1 MKRAIVSTRIYTG
14 VTDAPFAEAL
24 LMEDGLITAVGTTKE
39 IMSRLT
45 PDTTVSSLSGHLV
58 VPGLVDAHSHL
69 ASYGLTLTRVN
80 LVGLP
85 SLAACRKAISEAVA
99 QAEPGTWIIGR
110 GWNHHFWEEHR
121 EPTRADL
128 DDISPNHP
136 VVMTRACGHLIWV
149 NEKALEMA
157 GVTKET
163 VTPEGGQIDRD
174 AHGVPTGIVRE
185 CLEVIRDHI
194 PSVTHEERKAAI
206 LEAQE
211 RTLAFGLTGTHVCE
225 ELDDYL
231 AYAELEKEGK
241 LKLRVCHLLPPED
254 LEKADGLG
262 ITAGSGSEHLWHT
275 HVKLFMDGSLG
286 AETAWMFEAYEGSP
300 GCCGLACLTNE
311 ELLAQ
316 IEMAYKTGRSV
327 AIHAIG
333 DRAVSTA
340 LDGFA
345 AMREQYPGARRD
357 RIEHVQRV
365 TDEDLNRFKE
375 MDVTASVQPG
385 FLPTDWKTAEAKWGL
400 PRCRHAYTWKRIQ
413 EAGIRMQFG
422 SDVPV
427 ESNDPM
433 IGIRAAMFR
442 TDAEDKPTGGWFPE
456 EALTFWEAIDG
467 YTKTAAWTAGVE
479 DKAGIIAPGKWA
491 DLTIFDDAFD
501 EPEKAVLRA
510 SVVKTIVG
518 GKEMIGKSGPRTN
531 RA

>member
-14 VTDAPFAEAL
+14 VKEALFAEAL
-24 LMEDGLITAVGTTKE
+24 LVEDGLITAVGTNKE
-39 IMSRLT
+39 IMARVT
-45 PDTTVSSLSGHLV
+45 PDTNVTSLSGHLV
-58 VPGLVDAHSHL
+58 TPGLVDAHSHIT
-69 ASYGLTLTRVN
+69 SYGLTLNRVN

-85 SLAACRKAISEAVA
+85 SLAACRQTISEAVA

-110 GWNHHFWEEHR
+110 GWNHHFWEEQR
-121 EPTRADL
+121 EPTKADL
-128 DDISPNHP
+128 DDIAPHHP
-136 VVMTRACGHLIWV
+136 VMMTRACGHMIWV
-149 NEKALEMA
+149 NQKALEVA
-157 GVTKET
+157 GVTKDT
-163 VTPEGGQIDRD
+163 VTPEGGRIDRD
-174 AHGVPTGIVRE
+174 EHSIPTGIVRE

-194 PSVTHEERKAAI
+194 PPVTHEERKTAI

-225 ELDDYL
+225 EFEDYL

-241 LKLRVCHLLPPED
+241 LKLRVCHLLPPEA
-254 LEKADGLG
+254 LEKADTMG
-262 ITAGSGSEHLWHT
+262 ITPGTGSDHLWHT

-286 AETAWMFEAYEGSP
+286 AETAWMFEDYEGSP
-300 GCCGLACLTNE
+300 NCCGLACLTQE
-311 ELLAQ
+311 ELHAQ
-316 IEMAYKTGRSV
+316 IAMAYKTGRSV

-333 DRAVSTA
+333 DRAVASA

-345 AMREQYPGARRD
+345 AMREQFPGKRRD
-357 RIEHVQRV
+357 RIEHAQRV
-365 TDEDLNRFKE
+365 TPEDLLRFKE

-400 PRCRHAYTWKRIQ
+400 SRCRDAYTWKRIQ
-413 EAGIRMQFG
+413 ETGIRMQFG

-442 TDAEDKPTGGWFPE
+442 TDSENNPTGGWFPD

-479 DKAGIIAPGKWA
+479 ENAGTIEPGKWA
-491 DLTIFDDAFD
+491 DLTIFDDEFS

-510 SVVKTIVG
+510 KVVKTIVG
-518 GKEMIGKSGPRTN
+518 GEKV
-531 RA
+531 